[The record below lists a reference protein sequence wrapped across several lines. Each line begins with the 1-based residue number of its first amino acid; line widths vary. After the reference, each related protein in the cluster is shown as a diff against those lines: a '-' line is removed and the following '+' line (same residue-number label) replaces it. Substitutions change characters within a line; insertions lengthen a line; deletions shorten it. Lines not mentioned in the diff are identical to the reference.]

1 MSVALGLI
9 LDVMVLVFLSVTI
22 YYAMKLSRSLN
33 SFRSHRQE
41 FEKLLDELTRNIG
54 EAQRAIHNLKIAS
67 GDAGKNL
74 EKTIKESRLLVD
86 ELQIMNE
93 SGHSLAGRLEGLV
106 DKNRRSSPGSEE
118 SAGAKSRRNP
128 DAMPSFSI
136 QDREFGEEADVESH
150 DWTSDDFPE
159 HLQSQAE
166 RELYSALQKSKKAP
180 GRRVS

>member
-9 LDVMVLVFLSVTI
+9 LDVMVLVFLGVTI

-33 SFRSHRQE
+33 SFRSYRQD
-41 FEKLLDELTRNIG
+41 FEKLLDELTRNIV
-54 EAQRAIHNLKIAS
+54 EAQRAIHNLKITS

-74 EKTIKESRLLVD
+74 EKTIRESRLLAD

-93 SGHSLAGRLEGLV
+93 SGHSLAKRLEGGI
-106 DKNRRSSPGSEE
+106 DKNRRSAPEE
-118 SAGAKSRRNP
+118 TASAKSRRNP
-128 DAMPSFSI
+128 EAMPSFSI
-136 QDREFGEEADVESH
+136 QDREFGDDSDTESH

-166 RELYSALQKSKKAP
+166 RELYSALQKSKKSP
-180 GRRVS
+180 GRRAS